1 MLNHFS
7 HTQPQR
13 LASIPA
19 LLGLSLLPV
28 PAIAFDPSGGTASL
42 FIILGLG
49 GFTLIN
55 LLLQGLFFF
64 AGRYSSHTFTKRHV
78 FSALLVPLIA
88 LALAIYDHRGWS
100 DFALNVGII
109 CIGTGL
115 ILLPLQL
122 HQINKTV
129 HAKADWILS
138 LGALTILGLS
148 YIIAPLALFAIVVAH
163 IGLASTPKQKPKLL
177 NYLALVGGYGLFG
190 YWLYQ
195 TLVMFQSSMA

>member
-163 IGLASTPKQKPKLL
+163 IGLACTPTQMPKLL

-195 TLVMFQSSMA
+195 TLVMFQS

>member
-28 PAIAFDPSGGTASL
+28 PAMAFDPSGGTASL

-163 IGLASTPKQKPKLL
+163 IGLASTPKKIPKLL

>member
-1 MLNHFS
+1 MLNHLS
-7 HTQPQR
+7 PPQPQR

-64 AGRYSSHTFTKRHV
+64 AGCYHSRTFAKRHV
-78 FSALLVPLIA
+78 ISALLIPLIA
-88 LALAIYDHRGWS
+88 VALAIYDHRGWS

-122 HQINKTV
+122 HQIDKTV

-148 YIIAPLALFAIVVAH
+148 YIIAPLALFAIIVAH
-163 IGLASTPKQKPKLL
+163 IGLASTPKQIPKLL

-195 TLVMFQSSMA
+195 TLVMFQSSLA